1 MRTKHLKASLQRY
14 HRRTMCCQTQRAVRS
29 MTCAAAS
36 RFQAL
41 SMSEV
46 WIQYMKH
53 YGGTPRRGTR
63 GHGLPSGTLKMSGT
77 MAASGDETEIAWPH
91 MPF

>member
-1 MRTKHLKASLQRY
+1 
-14 HRRTMCCQTQRAVRS
+14 MCCQTQRAARS
-29 MTCAAAS
+29 MTCAADS

-41 SMSEV
+41 TLSEA

-53 YGGTPRRGTR
+53 CEGTPRRGTR

-77 MAASGDETEIAWPH
+77 MPASDDETEITWPH
-91 MPF
+91 HSSLHEHAQLSCACLYNVS